1 MTYET
6 WISGSM
12 TPYEVVIPIILV
24 IYILILSGYEA
35 CISESAIY
43 RKELF
48 YISGYVLSWPNPLL
62 LKK

>member
-24 IYILILSGYEA
+24 IYILILSGYDA

-43 RKELF
+43 RTELF
-48 YISGYVLSWPNPLL
+48 YISRYVFSWPNPLL
-62 LKK
+62 KK

>member
-6 WISGSM
+6 GISGSM

-35 CISESAIY
+35 CISESAIEKSSFIFLDMY
-43 RKELF
+43 LVGQIH
-48 YISGYVLSWPNPLL
+48 YC
-62 LKK
+62 

>member
-12 TPYEVVIPIILV
+12 TAYEVVIPIILV

-35 CISESAIY
+35 CISESAIEKRRY
-43 RKELF
+43 YLVTKHVF
-48 YISGYVLSWPNPLL
+48 S
-62 LKK
+62 